1 MNLLVLNGSR
11 VAASTL
17 LFQKLAQK
25 SPSPSLLFKTERLA
39 YKPIQF
45 AFNAFARKSYSTVA
59 PINMNASNLTKDVIV
74 YKYNNPRYFKF
85 LNIFALVQ
93 FVFWTGMVEL
103 QMSTLR
109 DAPIDENA
117 EGFNEQPF
125 YKKHNLGS
133 DRYKY
138 GISAVFLFVGECN
151 KKKINRMQIDSIN
164 LNAFICFFHQQSLF
178 SRSLGCSHWKVS
190 DTWFYEKVAKQ
201 SVLSRMGH

>member
-1 MNLLVLNGSR
+1 MFSLTFLWHHTIIEVIANTIPAFGRISSAIAIVMNLLVLNGSR
-11 VAASTL
+11 AAASTL

-25 SPSPSLLFKTERLA
+25 SPSPSLLFKVERLA

-45 AFNAFARKSYSTVA
+45 AFNASSARKSYSTVA

-74 YKYNNPRYFKF
+74 YKYNNPRYFKL

-103 QMSTLR
+103 QLSTLR
-109 DAPIDENA
+109 DTPVDETA

-125 YKKHNLGS
+125 YKKKNLGS

-138 GISAVFLFVGECN
+138 GVSAVLALVGEYRQ
-151 KKKINRMQIDSIN
+151 KSITYN
-164 LNAFICFFHQQSLF
+164 SIL
-178 SRSLGCSHWKVS
+178 
-190 DTWFYEKVAKQ
+190 
-201 SVLSRMGH
+201 